1 MANGHVKEYAE
12 GVPTEVS
19 RKNLNG
25 WVEGSYLD
33 GWDEVKFVNN
43 FEQGYKFWSFAAT
56 LKKERQNKL
65 L

>member
-19 RKNLNG
+19 RKDLNG

-43 FEQGYKFWSFAAT
+43 FEQGYKF
-56 LKKERQNKL
+56 
-65 L
+65 